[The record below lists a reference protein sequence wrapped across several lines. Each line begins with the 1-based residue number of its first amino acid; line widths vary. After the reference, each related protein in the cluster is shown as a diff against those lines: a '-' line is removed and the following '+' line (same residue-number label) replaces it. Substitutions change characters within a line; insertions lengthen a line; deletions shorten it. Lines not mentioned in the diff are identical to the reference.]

1 MPTKKTKM
9 PGAKKVD
16 GRVFAMFGPKAV
28 RHQTSEGSV
37 DELVASGV
45 GKHFDRGHG
54 RLMREWVAVAQGGPD
69 WLELAKEAYE
79 FVKRGN
85 S

>member
-1 MPTKKTKM
+1 
-9 PGAKKVD
+9 
-16 GRVFAMFGPKAV
+16 
-28 RHQTSEGSV
+28 
-37 DELVASGV
+37 
-45 GKHFDRGHG
+45 
-54 RLMREWVAVAQGGPD
+54 MREWVAVAQGGPD

>member
-1 MPTKKTKM
+1 MM
-9 PGAKKVD
+9 SLYGLKVD
-16 GRVFAMFGPKAV
+16 GRVFAMFGRKQFVTKLPKA
-28 RHQTSEGSV
+28 RV

-45 GKHFDRGHG
+45 GKHFDPGHG
-54 RLMREWVAVAQGGPD
+54 RLMREWVVVAQGGPD